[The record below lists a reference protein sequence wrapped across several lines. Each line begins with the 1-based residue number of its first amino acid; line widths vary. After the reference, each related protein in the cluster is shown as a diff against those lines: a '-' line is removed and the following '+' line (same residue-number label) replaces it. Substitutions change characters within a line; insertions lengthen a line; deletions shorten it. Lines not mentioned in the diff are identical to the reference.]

1 MSEKKEI
8 YQLEHVT
15 KVFREGNNEVRAV
28 DDVSFSIYE
37 GEIFGIIGMS
47 GAGKSTLVRTLNR
60 LEEITDGTI
69 RFDDV
74 NLQELSAARL
84 RKERQSIAMI
94 FQNFN
99 LMMQK
104 TVLDNVMAPMR
115 IAKKLSRQQQR
126 EKAKQMLEI
135 VGLQEKAEAYPAQLS
150 GGQRQRVA
158 IARAL
163 AMDPRVLLCD
173 EATSALDPKMTDEI
187 LTLLKDINRRLHLT
201 IVIITHE
208 MKVIEKI
215 CDRVAIIEHGKL
227 AEIGAVE
234 QIFTEPQSSAA
245 KHLLLPFIQGDNP
258 FDMTDKRC
266 FRIVFDGR
274 KATEPVIANLVK
286 VTGEEVNILSANT
299 RSVGGVGYGQM
310 IVEIP
315 EDPVKAEKVL
325 DYLHSIDINLTEI
338 EGKEE
343 SL

>member
-74 NLQELSAARL
+74 NLQELSSIQL
-84 RKERQSIAMI
+84 RKVRQSIAMI

-173 EATSALDPKMTDEI
+173 EATS
-187 LTLLKDINRRLHLT
+187 
-201 IVIITHE
+201 
-208 MKVIEKI
+208 
-215 CDRVAIIEHGKL
+215 
-227 AEIGAVE
+227 
-234 QIFTEPQSSAA
+234 S
-245 KHLLLPFIQGDNP
+245 
-258 FDMTDKRC
+258 
-266 FRIVFDGR
+266 
-274 KATEPVIANLVK
+274 
-286 VTGEEVNILSANT
+286 
-299 RSVGGVGYGQM
+299 
-310 IVEIP
+310 
-315 EDPVKAEKVL
+315 
-325 DYLHSIDINLTEI
+325 
-338 EGKEE
+338 
-343 SL
+343 

>member
-74 NLQELSAARL
+74 NLQELSAAQL

-173 EATSALDPKMTDEI
+173 EATSALDNVTQATVSSSLDKMNVTRI
-187 LTLLKDINRRLHLT
+187 VVAHRLST
-201 IVIITHE
+201 I
-208 MKVIEKI
+208 KN
-215 CDRVAIIEHGKL
+215 CDRILVLQGGEIIQEGNYDALMQDKNGLFYAL
-227 AEIGAVE
+227 ASR
-234 QIFTEPQSSAA
+234 QIAQ
-245 KHLLLPFIQGDNP
+245 
-258 FDMTDKRC
+258 
-266 FRIVFDGR
+266 
-274 KATEPVIANLVK
+274 
-286 VTGEEVNILSANT
+286 
-299 RSVGGVGYGQM
+299 
-310 IVEIP
+310 
-315 EDPVKAEKVL
+315 
-325 DYLHSIDINLTEI
+325 
-338 EGKEE
+338 
-343 SL
+343 

>member
-1 MSEKKEI
+1 MSEKKES

-74 NLQELSAARL
+74 NLQELSAAQL

-126 EKAKQMLEI
+126 R
-135 VGLQEKAEAYPAQLS
+135 
-150 GGQRQRVA
+150 RQRPIRRNCPGDSVNGLPLPERWRWILECCCVMKPPA
-158 IARAL
+158 HW
-163 AMDPRVLLCD
+163 
-173 EATSALDPKMTDEI
+173 TPK
-187 LTLLKDINRRLHLT
+187 
-201 IVIITHE
+201 
-208 MKVIEKI
+208 
-215 CDRVAIIEHGKL
+215 
-227 AEIGAVE
+227 
-234 QIFTEPQSSAA
+234 
-245 KHLLLPFIQGDNP
+245 
-258 FDMTDKRC
+258 
-266 FRIVFDGR
+266 
-274 KATEPVIANLVK
+274 
-286 VTGEEVNILSANT
+286 
-299 RSVGGVGYGQM
+299 
-310 IVEIP
+310 
-315 EDPVKAEKVL
+315 
-325 DYLHSIDINLTEI
+325 
-338 EGKEE
+338 
-343 SL
+343 